1 MVGARDARLAEE
13 GVVAG
18 PIRDI
23 YRTLE
28 LNGILR
34 KFTSCCLEKS
44 PVRSLARK
52 SSVTE
57 APLTVVSSCRNRTH
71 RSKQEQCGE
80 LRTRFGGERSGRSFF
95 SLGWESKGE
104 RFVCRAWKRLIKE
117 SVEQEN
123 KGKWEREQD

>member
-57 APLTVVSSCRNRTH
+57 APLTKHPQKSKNGVFVCVPTQNSSR
-71 RSKQEQCGE
+71 
-80 LRTRFGGERSGRSFF
+80 LRPFVTFECSILVYYFRSFDP
-95 SLGWESKGE
+95 
-104 RFVCRAWKRLIKE
+104 CRCATYH
-117 SVEQEN
+117 SVVQEVIVGTIR
-123 KGKWEREQD
+123 KHR